1 MAELKSGCAAYGGGL
16 RLMAL
21 RKELEQVDLSEQD
34 KARIEAE
41 IADLE
46 HDLGWD

>member
-21 RKELEQVDLSEQD
+21 RRELAQEGISEQE

-41 IADLE
+41 IAELE